1 MDNIAN
7 MLVQIK
13 NAQAIGKK
21 TAVIPFSKTKF
32 AIAKILEKTNFIAAV
47 GTEDR
52 KEKKVLVVD
61 LKYQNQKP
69 AISGIKR
76 MSKPGCRIYVSYQD
90 LKPVKQGRGLAI
102 LSSSK
107 GILTD
112 KEAKEQKA
120 GGELLCQVW

>member
-69 AISGIKR
+69 AIFINHKNFHR
-76 MSKPGCRIYVSYQD
+76 YEIPIFACLFYYVIHKLNIS
-90 LKPVKQGRGLAI
+90 PVGNCFFYFFYFML
-102 LSSSK
+102 
-107 GILTD
+107 
-112 KEAKEQKA
+112 
-120 GGELLCQVW
+120 